1 MTMSSCAVV
10 VSLIICNFP
19 VRHDDVQLCSEVT
32 RGLKINQMAAEG
44 LDPTLK
50 MLKII
55 QDFQGMIGEENDM
68 NLIDQF
74 VILQFV
80 FSRKLA
86 VS

>member
-1 MTMSSCAVV
+1 
-10 VSLIICNFP
+10 
-19 VRHDDVQLCSEVT
+19 
-32 RGLKINQMAAEG
+32 MAAEG